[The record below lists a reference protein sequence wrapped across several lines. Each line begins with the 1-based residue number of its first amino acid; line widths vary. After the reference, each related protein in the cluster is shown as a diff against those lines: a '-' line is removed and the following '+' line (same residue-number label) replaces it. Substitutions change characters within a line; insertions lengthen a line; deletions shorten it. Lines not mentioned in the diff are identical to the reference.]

1 MINMK
6 VSKKKIVIAFS
17 LMVLIFSLGLYFYY
31 KNFNKVIDDSK
42 IRHQLYSL
50 ENVGWKSKKHEQ
62 KIDDISFVATE
73 VPIQYYIL
81 KNEGKQNLFNVDS
94 IYQANKTERIYE
106 FTFQQDEEKDLLDK
120 KFTNLSFDETIKY
133 LSFNMQND
141 FSIVTKNKDTIKCN
155 GVNFERNFK
164 VASFQKVLVYFS
176 GIDPEEKVQLIYN
189 DKLFQKGILKFTFK
203 DSYKKIKQ

>member
-1 MINMK
+1 MK
-6 VSKKKIVIAFS
+6 VNKKTVAILFS
-17 LMVLIFSLGLYFYY
+17 VLVLTFSLGLYFYY
-31 KNFNKVIDDSK
+31 SNFNKVIDDSK

-62 KIDDISFVATE
+62 KVDDISFVATE

-106 FTFQQDEEKDLLDK
+106 FTIQQDEEKDLLDR
-120 KFTNLSFDETIKY
+120 KFTKLPFDETIKY

-141 FSIVTKNKDTIKCN
+141 FSIVTKKNDTIKCN
-155 GVNFERNFK
+155 GVTFERNFK
-164 VASFQKVLVYFS
+164 IASFQKVLVYFS
-176 GIDPEEKVQLIYN
+176 GIQPDEKVQLVYN
-189 DKLFQKGILKFTFK
+189 DKLFHKGILKFRFK
-203 DSYKKIKQ
+203 DSYIKIKQ

>member
-1 MINMK
+1 MK
-6 VSKKKIVIAFS
+6 VSKKTIVIIFS
-17 LMVLIFSLGLYFYY
+17 FLVLVFSLGLYFYY
-31 KNFNKVIDDSK
+31 SDFNKVVNDSK

-94 IYQANKTERIYE
+94 IYQANKTERVYE
-106 FTFQQDEEKDLLDK
+106 FTFQQEEEKDLLDK
-120 KFTNLSFDETIKY
+120 KFTNLPFDETIKY

-141 FSIVTKNKDTIKCN
+141 FFIVTKKNDTIKCN

-189 DKLFQKGILKFTFK
+189 DKLFQKGVLKFTFK

>member
-1 MINMK
+1 MK
-6 VSKKKIVIAFS
+6 VNKKSIIIVFTILILVFS
-17 LMVLIFSLGLYFYY
+17 IGLYLYHT
-31 KNFNKVIDDSK
+31 NFNKAIDDSK

-50 ENVGWKSKKHEQ
+50 ENVGWKSKKHVQ
-62 KIDDISFVATE
+62 KIEDISFTAIE

-106 FTFQQDEEKDLLDK
+106 FIVQQDEEKDLLDK
-120 KFTNLSFDETIKY
+120 KFTRLSFDESIKY

-141 FSIVTKNKDTIKCN
+141 FFVVTKKNDTIKCN

-164 VASFQKVLVYFS
+164 IASFQKVLVYFS
-176 GIDPEEKVQLIYN
+176 GINPEDKVQLIYN
-189 DKLFQKGILKFTFK
+189 DKLFGKGLVKFRFK
-203 DSYKKIKQ
+203 DTYTKILQ